1 MTYSG
6 ISVVGGEPTEVTVEN
21 GVVVASLRVAG
32 GTKTFVSPGF
42 FDLQVNGYAGIDYS
56 APELDAAGIS
66 RLCRLLAASGTV
78 MHLPTIVTNP
88 EHVILRNLGIIAEAR
103 GKDSFVRDSIP
114 GIHLEGPFIAPDD
127 GPRGAHDR
135 TYVRRPDFDEFLRWQ
150 DACGGLVKMVTVAP
164 EVEGALSFI
173 EKAAG
178 TGVVVGIG
186 HTGASPEMIRDAV
199 SAGARYSTHLGNG
212 CRAELPRLRNHIWEQ
227 LAADELTAG
236 VISDGFH
243 LPPAVVKTF
252 ARAKGRD
259 RLVLVS
265 DAAFIAGGEPGVYK
279 WGNMQVEL
287 HPDGHLGLY
296 GTPYLAGAGH
306 LLDRCL
312 AQFMNFT
319 GEGVGG
325 AVRLC
330 TENPARLLGLPIG
343 PFDLAPGTRAGVVLF
358 DYEPGNEIL
367 KIRKVA
373 AGNEVFTPA

>member
-1 MTYSG
+1 
-6 ISVVGGEPTEVTVEN
+6 
-21 GVVVASLRVAG
+21 
-32 GTKTFVSPGF
+32 
-42 FDLQVNGYAGIDYS
+42 
-56 APELDAAGIS
+56 
-66 RLCRLLAASGTV
+66 

-88 EHVILRNLGIIAEAR
+88 EDVILRNLRVIADAR
-103 GKDSFVRDSIP
+103 EKDPFVRESIP

-135 TYVRRPDFDEFLRWQ
+135 TYVRRPDFEEFLRWQ
-150 DACGGLVKMVTVAP
+150 EACGGLVRMVTVAP

-186 HTGASPEMIRDAV
+186 HTGASPETVRDAV

-227 LAADELTAG
+227 LAADELVAG
-236 VISDGFH
+236 IITDGFH
-243 LPPAVVKTF
+243 LPAAVVKTF
-252 ARAKGRD
+252 ARAKGGE

-265 DAAFIAGGEPGVYK
+265 DVAFIAGGEPGVYK
-279 WGNMQVEL
+279 WGNMKVEL
-287 HPDGHLGLY
+287 HPDGHLGLH

-306 LLDRCL
+306 LLDRCV

-319 GEGVGG
+319 GEGAGG
-325 AVRLC
+325 AGRLC
-330 TENPARLLGLPIG
+330 TENPARLLGLPAER
-343 PFDLAPGTRAGVVLF
+343 FSLAPGPRANVVEF
-358 DYEPGNEIL
+358 DYEPGNEAL

-373 AGNEVFTPA
+373 AGNEAFPPA